1 MKKISPNDK
10 KRENQGQNERY
21 VAVKVQRPDM
31 IRFIL
36 KDLFILR
43 ILCGIVE
50 KVNTTITNQ
59 KPYIVPLLDSFAAAS
74 LQEINYLK
82 VRTDKN
88 VTFNITT
95 IKISAFITIWLDL
108 TKVTFFI
115 SIFAYIDFM

>member
-1 MKKISPNDK
+1 MNRPGSAERIFQDLNPDVAPVAAASLGQVYKLRLKEVSPNDK
-10 KRENQGQNERY
+10 KRGNLGEPNERY

-82 VRTDKN
+82 VWT
-88 VTFNITT
+88 
-95 IKISAFITIWLDL
+95 L
-108 TKVTFFI
+108 
-115 SIFAYIDFM
+115 